1 MKSID
6 AIYKFG
12 NLYDKATKRRIIIN
26 DGAEVSI
33 TLQSS
38 NDLLSEDPKLPQK
51 APLNAK
57 EKEDAVIAF
66 CQKQQEQTK
75 YWKLFKKG
83 KHLYFEISASVKSRD
98 GMEPFHYIFEL
109 ELLEDLYIYNKRNEP
124 KYARF
129 IDCACQVQKCSPQF
143 EFFEPMM
150 ATSLNDAYTK
160 TFELYFAMCGK
171 STCNAFDRFA
181 ESDTL
186 PLRPIR
192 KKTEDIQKEN

>member
-1 MKSID
+1 MGRDQID

-75 YWKLFKKG
+75 YWKLFKKR

-98 GMEPFHYIFEL
+98 GMEPFHYIFEPK
-109 ELLEDLYIYNKRNEP
+109 LLSCTLHQKLLLYNVI
-124 KYARF
+124 
-129 IDCACQVQKCSPQF
+129 
-143 EFFEPMM
+143 
-150 ATSLNDAYTK
+150 
-160 TFELYFAMCGK
+160 
-171 STCNAFDRFA
+171 
-181 ESDTL
+181 
-186 PLRPIR
+186 
-192 KKTEDIQKEN
+192 